1 MNTLANTTGT
11 NASKFEAVT
20 WGARGSFPADGT
32 DYTEFGG
39 ATCCVELRIDDRII
53 VLDAGSGIVAL
64 GRDLVQ
70 RDVRSLDLVISHA
83 HLDHVM
89 GLPYF
94 APLFRSDWKVTLWFA
109 GVDGTPDPQALLNT
123 FIQPPVLPFDA
134 TAFTCD
140 LTLRQLPKSGEVDM
154 GGASRILTSPLNH
167 PGGNTGLRI
176 EHAGRSFVYCS
187 DFEPDAGPSDALL
200 GEFIEGADLAF
211 MDSTYT
217 HAEYAERVGFGHADW
232 QTTCRIS
239 RAAKVGMLGLF
250 HHAPH
255 RSDTELRVIEAA
267 AQKLRPSYVVRQGG
281 CADLNAIGAVM
292 KPRTAVKRGK
302 SAA

>member
-1 MNTLANTTGT
+1 
-11 NASKFEAVT
+11 
-20 WGARGSFPADGT
+20 
-32 DYTEFGG
+32 
-39 ATCCVELRIDDRII
+39 LRIDDRIL

-70 RDVRSLDLVISHA
+70 RNVRSLDLIISHA

-94 APLFRSDWKVTLWFA
+94 APLFRPYWKVTLWFA
-109 GVDGTPDPQALLNT
+109 GVDGTPHPKALLDT

-140 LTLRQLPKSGEVDM
+140 LTLRQLPKSGEIDM
-154 GGASRILTSPLNH
+154 GGVSRFLTSPLNH
-167 PGGNTGLRI
+167 PGGNTGIRI
-176 EHAGRSFVYCS
+176 EHADCTFVYCS
-187 DFEPDAGPSDALL
+187 DFEPDVGRCDEML
-200 GEFIEGADLAF
+200 GKFIEGADLAF
-211 MDSTYT
+211 IDSTYT
-217 HAEYAERVGFGHADW
+217 PAEYPDRVGFGHADW
-232 QTTCRIS
+232 RTSCRIG

-255 RSDTELRVIEAA
+255 RKDAELHVIEQAA
-267 AQKLRPSYVVRQGG
+267 RKLLPSYAVRQGG
-281 CADLNAIGAVM
+281 SADLRAIGASV
-292 KPRTAVKRGK
+292 KPLAAVKRGS